1 MAEPLTRDV
10 GPRLTTRLHPRA
22 LLLAAGAA
30 ALAACGGSRLAPS
43 PDAPPPPAPDLT
55 GAVVMLLPTQE
66 SVYTRRPAD
75 GGGSSGEMLDA
86 ELAFWLQDHAPHVR
100 WVTPGRLREHLARSP
115 GLGID
120 IAHLDVAVFR
130 HAQVKRIGDP
140 LFGDLVRLG
149 SLAGAQFALIPTFAA
164 YAPGANGGP
173 GRLELA
179 ATLIDCSDGRV
190 HWFGVV
196 AGEPGAP
203 GERATAASAAQALA
217 RALFR

>member
-1 MAEPLTRDV
+1 MAQPLTR
-10 GPRLTTRLHPRA
+10 GPGRRATTHLQPRA

-30 ALAACGGSRLAPS
+30 ALAACGASRAAPS
-43 PDAPPPPAPDLT
+43 ADAPPPPAPDLT

-66 SVYTRRPAD
+66 SAFTRDPVD
-75 GGGSSGEMLDA
+75 GGGGAGELLDA
-86 ELAFWLQDHAPHVR
+86 ELAFWLREHGPHVR
-100 WVTPGRLREHLARSP
+100 WVGPDRLRQHLARSP

-120 IAHLDVAVFR
+120 IAHLDVSIFR
-130 HAQVKRIGDP
+130 HAQVKRVGDP

-149 SLAGAQFALIPTFAA
+149 SLAGARFALIPTFAA

-190 HWFGVV
+190 YWFGVV

-203 GERATAASAAQALA
+203 GDRATVASAAQALA